1 VTTRTIAIVGPT
13 LIASADPIVAFV
25 HTLAR
30 GTLVL
35 TTGARGV
42 AQIARD
48 AAKACGLAVDVVLA
62 DWSTGRGA
70 RQSRNAELARRAD
83 EVALWWEGGSEGINV
98 LRAAV
103 KAGKP
108 VRVFACGVT
117 SSTETRTIT

>member
-1 VTTRTIAIVGPT
+1 MTTRTIAIVGPRD
-13 LIASADPIVAFV
+13 LDDAGSVVAFV
-25 HTLAR
+25 HALTR

-48 AAKACGLAVDVVLA
+48 AAKECGLATEVILA
-62 DWSTGRGA
+62 DWRTGPSA
-70 RQSRNAELARRAD
+70 RQSRDAVLVQRAD
-83 EVALWWEGGSEGINV
+83 EVAMWWGEGLAV
-98 LRAAV
+98 LRAAM

-117 SSTETRTIT
+117 SPTEKRSNT